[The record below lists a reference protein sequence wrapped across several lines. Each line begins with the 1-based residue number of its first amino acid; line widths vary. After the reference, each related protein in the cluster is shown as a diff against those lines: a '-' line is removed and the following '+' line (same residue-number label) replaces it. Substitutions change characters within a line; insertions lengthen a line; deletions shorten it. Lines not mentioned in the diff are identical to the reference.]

1 MIENL
6 SAMRETQ
13 VWSLGLE
20 DPLEKGMATHFGI
33 LAWRIPRTEG
43 PDGLKSMGSQRV
55 RHDWVY
61 NSFFEEGN
69 SNLLQYSC
77 LENSMDIG
85 AWKATVHGVAKSQ
98 TQLRD
103 FTFTFYRDW
112 KNMLVEQTIESRSSY
127 ISKWYGLHRRS
138 EKKRWMDFI
147 VYDARATHFP
157 YGKKL

>member
-1 MIENL
+1 MTAQFTGSTITGFPGSSDDNL

-98 TQLRD
+98 TQLSMHTHPSCIHGR
-103 FTFTFYRDW
+103 YLG
-112 KNMLVEQTIESRSSY
+112 KSSN
-127 ISKWYGLHRRS
+127 SLKWPKPS
-138 EKKRWMDFI
+138 
-147 VYDARATHFP
+147 P
-157 YGKKL
+157 